1 MKRHSIAPFVC
12 SALLVLAFAVC
23 HDAQA
28 AIGATID
35 VTTTADDYDIAVP
48 NATCSLRE
56 AVQSANE
63 GADRGGCTHFGSY
76 AVSTQ
81 IVLGSSTYLLT
92 RIGLDDDANLTSDL
106 DITDSVTISGNG
118 ADITFIAGGN
128 SYSGRVLHVVSGTVQ
143 LKNLTLKNGDLPG
156 GRSGGGLLTELGT
169 TTTLNGVTVRHNSA
183 DGDAGGILNRGT
195 MTLTSSTVTDN
206 HALNCSLG
214 GGGLFN
220 DAAELT
226 LIDSR
231 VDGNSAHGDEAHG
244 GGIYSAS
251 KELVVD
257 NTTVAN
263 NSLST
268 TASGIVSGGGIYT
281 QGALLQIN
289 QSTVSGNS
297 VVGQGGTAVG
307 GGGMDLGGSGAVS
320 RSVISGNSVTNDNAA
335 FGGGAR
341 IRSSLIEVA
350 DSVID
355 DNSVDAGAGN
365 GFAGG
370 IDIGS
375 ARVVRSTISN
385 NSALGNATVG
395 CGGGALMAGLST
407 LVDST
412 VVDNHAD
419 GRGGGICLDTSSLTP
434 VVIASSTITG
444 NESNA
449 DGIGGGAGGGL
460 SVGTSTLLELN
471 NTVVA
476 GNLENGAGDH
486 DDCDGTIVSL
496 GQVLVQQT
504 NGCAVTGGAGNLSG
518 VDPQLGALADNGGPF
533 VGASTGL
540 PASLLTRLPLN
551 GSPLIDAGDPA
562 GCKDDN
568 GDMLDLDQ
576 RGFVRAVD
584 GPDADTAATCD
595 IGAAEFASLPD
606 SIFGD
611 GFE

>member
-1 MKRHSIAPFVC
+1 MKHHSIEFLLC
-12 SALLVLAFAVC
+12 SVLMALNVAVC
-23 HDAQA
+23 RDAQA

-35 VTTTADDYDIAVP
+35 VTTTADEYDIAVP
-48 NATCSLRE
+48 NGTCSLRE
-56 AVQSANE
+56 AVQSANDA
-63 GADRGGCTHFGSY
+63 ADRGGCTHFGSY
-76 AVSTQ
+76 AVSTT
-81 IVLGSSTYLLT
+81 IVLGPATYLLT

-106 DITDSVTISGNG
+106 DITDSVTITGNG

-128 SYSGRVLHVVSGTVQ
+128 GYSGRVLHVVSGTVQ
-143 LKNLTLKNGDLPG
+143 LKNLTLKNGNLPG

-220 DAAELT
+220 DSAHLT
-226 LIDSR
+226 LLDSR
-231 VDGNSAHGDEAHG
+231 VDSNSAHGDEAHG
-244 GGIYSAS
+244 GGIYSPS
-251 KELVVD
+251 KDLIVD

-268 TASGIVSGGGIYT
+268 TPSGIVSGGGIYAS
-281 QGALLQIN
+281 GLFLIN
-289 QSTVSGNS
+289 QSTISDNS

-307 GGGMDLGGSGAVS
+307 GGGMELKGNGVVS
-320 RSVISGNSVTNDNAA
+320 RSVISGNSVVNSDAA
-335 FGGGAR
+335 FGGGLKAG
-341 IRSSLIEVA
+341 SSLIEVT

-355 DNSVDAGAGN
+355 GNSVDAGAGN

-370 IDIGS
+370 INIGS
-375 ARVVRSTISN
+375 SRVVRSTISN
-385 NSALGNATVG
+385 NSAFGAFSVG
-395 CGGGALMAGLST
+395 CGGGALMSALSS

-412 VVDNHAD
+412 VVDNHTD
-419 GRGGGICLDTSSLTP
+419 GRGGGVCVDTTSLTP

-449 DGIGGGAGGGL
+449 DGVGGGVGGGL
-460 SVGTSTLLELN
+460 SVGGSTPPELN
-471 NTVVA
+471 NTVLA

-486 DDCDGTIVSL
+486 DDCDGTITSL
-496 GQVLVQQT
+496 GQVLVQQAS
-504 NGCAVTGGAGNLSG
+504 GCLVTGGAGNLTA
-518 VDPQLGALADNGGPF
+518 VDPQLGALADNGGPL
-533 VGASTGL
+533 VGASNAPTIVN
-540 PASLLTRLPLN
+540 LLTRLPLN
-551 GSPLIDAGDPA
+551 SSPLIDAGDPA

-568 GDMLDLDQ
+568 GDALDLDQ
-576 RGFVRAVD
+576 RGFVRTVD
-584 GPDADTAATCD
+584 GPDGNATATCD

-606 SIFGD
+606 SIFFD
-611 GFE
+611 GFD